1 MMFVS
6 YILEVHSGIFFLP
19 WGTNYDLCVLV
30 VFILCFSLF
39 SICSL
44 MGIIGDGLMT
54 AQAAGA
60 VTVLQTTVPLT
71 LHGEQGRAVSA
82 LQLDAG
88 DILCSLTLWYRYA
101 QTHSRHSFKMYIKQ
115 ID

>member
-1 MMFVS
+1 MIFVLW
-6 YILEVHSGIFFLP
+6 ICAL
-19 WGTNYDLCVLV
+19 TC
-30 VFILCFSLF
+30 F
-39 SICSL
+39 SICSP

-54 AQAAGA
+54 AQAAGV

-82 LQLDAG
+82 SQLDAG

-101 QTHSRHSFKMYIKQ
+101 PTHGRHRF
-115 ID
+115 